1 MLLLFKVLS
10 EGRGNDDTVGW
21 TSRNGKM
28 RGCGRRFKGPRLV
41 AYGECLL
48 SAV

>member
-10 EGRGNDDTVGW
+10 EGRQKDDTVGW
-21 TSRNGKM
+21 TARNGKR
-28 RGCGRRFKGPRLV
+28 RGCGGRFKGPRLV
-41 AYGECLL
+41 AYGEFLI